1 MRRCL
6 RISASLEPGALPS
19 GCSRWRAGS
28 LASRPSS
35 LRTCSHERLPP
46 LAAAA
51 GGAAEFLA
59 GAPEAEDGLGITALG
74 PLAQVLHIPRVGERD
89 AGGIPGGPVVSFG
102 TRSQDDRPL
111 VLVEGE
117 QEPRLA
123 CAPEVRPPF
132 PEVAHGHSAFDVIG
146 GELKARIALAQ
157 QLKPRVDCGHRRDW
171 AGQRRP
177 ESRTILTYQVQ

>member
-35 LRTCSHERLPP
+35 LRTCSHELPP
-46 LAAAA
+46 PAA
-51 GGAAEFLA
+51 GGATEFLA
-59 GAPEAEDGLGITALG
+59 GAPEAEDGLGITTLG

-102 TRSQDDRPL
+102 
-111 VLVEGE
+111 
-117 QEPRLA
+117 
-123 CAPEVRPPF
+123 
-132 PEVAHGHSAFDVIG
+132 
-146 GELKARIALAQ
+146 
-157 QLKPRVDCGHRRDW
+157 
-171 AGQRRP
+171 
-177 ESRTILTYQVQ
+177 